1 MSKYD
6 TPNVPPS
13 TPPVIAPQAD
23 PAEAAR
29 APVDGDSEVEG
40 SAESGNSPAEG
51 AGANDARS
59 QEMVRRDKRD
69 GLGEEGMDAA
79 APDDG

>member
-40 SAESGNSPAEG
+40 AAEFGKLSRRGSG
-51 AGANDARS
+51 R
-59 QEMVRRDKRD
+59 Q
-69 GLGEEGMDAA
+69 
-79 APDDG
+79 